1 MDLEDLRAVSYTA
14 TQPQVLS
21 SYRAGLFPMGI
32 GSGGTGRMGWWAPR
46 RRGVLLPGDI
56 RVTKSLRKSMRRF
69 DYSIDTDFEQ
79 VIRACADPSRP
90 GSWITEDMIGLYL
103 GLHADGW
110 AHSVE
115 VRSQGDLVGGLYGV
129 AMGSL
134 FAGESMFHNQ
144 RDASKAALVHLVSL
158 FDDPPPAN
166 TTTRAATPIGSS
178 DPTSADARQ
187 EAPDWLI
194 DTQWQ
199 TSHLAS
205 LGVSEISGL
214 EYAARLDSALRGD
227 HCQVFLNK

>member
-46 RRGVLLPGDI
+46 HRGVLLPGHLK
-56 RVTKSLRKSMRRF
+56 VSKSLRKSMRHF
-69 DYSIDTDFEQ
+69 ECSVNTDFEQ
-79 VIRACADPSRP
+79 VIRACADPRRP
-90 GSWITEDMIGLYL
+90 GSWITEDIIRLYL
-103 GLHADGW
+103 GLHTDGW

-115 VRSQGDLVGGLYGV
+115 VRSAGVLVGGLYGV
-129 AMGSL
+129 AMGSF
-134 FAGESMFHNQ
+134 FAGESMFHTH

-158 FDDPPPAN
+158 FDGTTHTQHPDSAVEAPAP
-166 TTTRAATPIGSS
+166 TA
-178 DPTSADARQ
+178 PTSVDEQSQRTQ
-187 EAPDWLI
+187 WLI

-214 EYAARLDSALRGD
+214 GYASRLDSALRGD
-227 HCQVFLNK
+227 RCQAILNK

>member
-1 MDLEDLRAVSYTA
+1 LRAVSYTA
-14 TQPQVLS
+14 TQAQVLS

-46 RRGVLLPGDI
+46 RRGVLLPGDLK
-56 RVTKSLRKSMRRF
+56 VSKSLRKSMRHF
-69 DYSIDTDFEQ
+69 ECSVNTDFEQ

-90 GSWITEDMIGLYL
+90 GSWITEEIVGLYL
-103 GLHADGW
+103 GLRSDGW

-115 VRSQGDLVGGLYGV
+115 VRSDGELVGGLYGV
-129 AMGSL
+129 AMGAF
-134 FAGESMFHNQ
+134 FAGESMFHTR

-158 FDDPPPAN
+158 FEGTAQDRRRAEGATAPNPA
-166 TTTRAATPIGSS
+166 A
-178 DPTSADARQ
+178 PTSVDAQ
-187 EAPDWLI
+187 DNGHQWLI

-214 EYAARLDSALRGD
+214 NYSTRLDSALRGNL
-227 HCQVFLNK
+227 CQDILNK

>member
-46 RRGVLLPGDI
+46 RRGVLLPGDLK
-56 RVTKSLRKSMRRF
+56 VSKSLRKSMRHF
-69 DYSIDTDFEQ
+69 ECSVNSDFEQ

-90 GSWITEDMIGLYL
+90 GSWITEDIIGLYL
-103 GLHADGW
+103 ALHRAGW

-115 VRSQGDLVGGLYGV
+115 VRSDGVLVGGLYGV
-129 AMGSL
+129 AMGAF
-134 FAGESMFHNQ
+134 FAGESMFHTR

-158 FDDPPPAN
+158 FEGTTQNRCPETVATITAPA
-166 TTTRAATPIGSS
+166 A
-178 DPTSADARQ
+178 PTSDDTQ
-187 EAPDWLI
+187 GKGSEWLI

-214 EYAARLDSALRGD
+214 NYSARLDSALRGD
-227 HCQVFLNK
+227 RCQAILNK